1 MVFARVV
8 GSVVA
13 TNKDEKLVGKKLLLV
28 QPVEVNDKPKG
39 SPLVAID
46 AVGAGE
52 GEFVL
57 LVQGSSA
64 RQTKA
69 TEGNPA
75 DCTIIAIVDSVEQ
88 GGKYVFQKKTDQGRL
103 VKN

>member
-13 TNKDEKLVGKKLLLV
+13 TNKDEKLTGKKLLLV
-28 QPVEVNDKPKG
+28 QPVSLEGAVQGN
-39 SPLVAID
+39 PLVSVD

-64 RQTKA
+64 RQTIA
-69 TEGNPA
+69 TEGVPV
-75 DCTIIAIVDSVEQ
+75 DCTIVAIVDYVER
-88 GGKYVFQKKTDQGRL
+88 GGKFVFEKKKDKAYSVR
-103 VKN
+103 

>member
-13 TNKDEKLVGKKLLLV
+13 TNKDEKLTGKKLLLV
-28 QPVEVNDKPKG
+28 QPVSPEGVAKG
-39 SPLVAID
+39 NPLVAVD

-64 RQTKA
+64 RQTAA
-69 TEGNPA
+69 TEGNPV
-75 DCTIIAIVDSVEQ
+75 DCAIVAIVDYVER
-88 GGKYVFQKKTDQGRL
+88 GGKFVFEKKKDKAYSGR
-103 VKN
+103 

>member
-13 TNKDEKLVGKKLLLV
+13 TNKDEKLTGKKLLLV
-28 QPVEVNDKPKG
+28 QPVSLEEVAKG
-39 SPLVAID
+39 NPLVAVD

-64 RQTKA
+64 RQTAA
-69 TEGNPA
+69 TEGNPV
-75 DCTIIAIVDSVEQ
+75 DCTIVAIVDTVER
-88 GGKYVFQKKTDQGRL
+88 GGKTMFEKGKDKAYS
-103 VKN
+103 VK

>member
-1 MVFARVV
+1 MIFARVV
-8 GSVVA
+8 GTVVA

-28 QPVEVNDKPKG
+28 QPVEVGDKAKG
-39 SPLVAID
+39 NPLVAVD

-64 RQTKA
+64 RQTVQ
-69 TEGNPA
+69 TEGKPV
-75 DCTIIAIVDSVEQ
+75 DCAIVAIVDYVEK
-88 GGKYVFQKKTDQGRL
+88 GGKTVFEKRKDKGQLLKS
-103 VKN
+103 